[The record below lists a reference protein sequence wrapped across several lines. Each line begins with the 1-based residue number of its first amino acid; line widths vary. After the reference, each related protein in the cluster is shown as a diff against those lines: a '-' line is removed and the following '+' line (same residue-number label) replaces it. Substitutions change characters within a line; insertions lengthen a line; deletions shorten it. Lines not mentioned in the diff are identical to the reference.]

1 MTDLRIRFNV
11 FVMINEWTEAKNE
24 LVYEIK
30 KLGFPDEFGYL
41 IARNLGSPKAIRR
54 MSSYLRQV
62 KPRKPEMIAD
72 EMLAIMSEV
81 QAWKQKKESERANAA
96 YNEMLLRGLPDEED

>member
-1 MTDLRIRFNV
+1 MT
-11 FVMINEWTEAKNE
+11 NEWSEARNS
-24 LVYEIK
+24 LVYEIR
-30 KLGFPDEFGYL
+30 KLGYPAEFGEL

-81 QAWKQKKESERANAA
+81 QAWKQKKEAERSNAA
-96 YNEMLLRGLPDEED
+96 YNEMLLRGLTDEDDF

>member
-1 MTDLRIRFNV
+1 
-11 FVMINEWTEAKNE
+11 
-24 LVYEIK
+24 
-30 KLGFPDEFGYL
+30 
-41 IARNLGSPKAIRR
+41 
-54 MSSYLRQV
+54 
-62 KPRKPEMIAD
+62 MIAD